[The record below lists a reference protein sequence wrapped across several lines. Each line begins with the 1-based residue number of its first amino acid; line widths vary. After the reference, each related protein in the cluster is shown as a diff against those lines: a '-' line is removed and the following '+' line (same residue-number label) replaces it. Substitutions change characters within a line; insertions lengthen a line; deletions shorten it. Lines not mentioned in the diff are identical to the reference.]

1 MITPEFPV
9 IELIDRYAIC
19 VVKQK
24 RTNSAN
30 AAEYEFYTQQITR
43 FDLDTVSEHLN
54 NLIKIHDEIWDLEK
68 ELKSGKEHLLSMEE
82 IGQRAIGIR
91 DKNNQR
97 VALKNKIADIL
108 GCKVREI
115 KVDHLSE

>member
-1 MITPEFPV
+1 MIIPEFPI

-19 VVKQK
+19 LVKN
-24 RTNSAN
+24 RRAN
-30 AAEYEFYTQQITR
+30 HANEDEYNFYKQQINK
-43 FDLDTVSEHLN
+43 FDLSLIDNHLQ
-54 NLIKIHDEIWDLEK
+54 NLVNIHDEIWDLEK

-82 IGQRAIGIR
+82 IGFRAVKIR